1 MCIYILLSLY
11 MSILVNIDI
20 NRIDG
25 DLWWKYVDF
34 MICLLGYRIMSRLF
48 WIFFIMSLIIYIRY
62 N

>member
-34 MICLLGYRIMSRLF
+34 MICLLGYRIMLRLF
-48 WIFFIMSLIIYIRY
+48 YFFYYEFNYI
-62 N
+62 